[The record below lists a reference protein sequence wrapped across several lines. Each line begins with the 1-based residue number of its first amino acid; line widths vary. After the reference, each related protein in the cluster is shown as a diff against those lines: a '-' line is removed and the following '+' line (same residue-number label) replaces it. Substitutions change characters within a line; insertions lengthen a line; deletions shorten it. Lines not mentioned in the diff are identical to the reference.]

1 MIIFRIKLNNKIKQ
15 IITFNINKILKVRR
29 EMIISIVLIIKIIN
43 SIKKVYKIINNLKTI
58 IKMENKMIMNL
69 IIFQKIFMNYIRK
82 QKQPKI
88 HFNSINRKVKNTK
101 KILIK
106 LKIILKN

>member
-1 MIIFRIKLNNKIKQ
+1 MIIFKIKLNNKIKQ
-15 IITFNINKILKVRR
+15 ITTFNINKILKVRR
-29 EMIISIVLIIKIIN
+29 EMIS

-69 IIFQKIFMNYIRK
+69 IIFQKIFMNYILK
-82 QKQPKI
+82 QKQPKK
-88 HFNSINRKVKNTK
+88 HFNSINKKVKNTK

>member
-1 MIIFRIKLNNKIKQ
+1 MITFKIKFSNKIKQ
-15 IITFNINKILKVRR
+15 ITIFNINKILKVRR

-43 SIKKVYKIINNLKTI
+43 RIKKAYKIINNLKII
-58 IKMENKMIMNL
+58 IKMKNKMIMNL
-69 IIFQKIFMNYIRK
+69 TIFQKIYMNFILK
-82 QKQPKI
+82 QKQPKK
-88 HFNSINRKVKNTK
+88 HFNSINKKVKNTK